1 MAGITPLMLVKP
13 VLLVAGLAAVGMG
26 SYNLVNTGCPLG
38 SCSTSNHDQTP
49 MTTVSASGNTRS
61 MAGGCSMHMAP
72 AAVAE
77 PADCPMKAAGCAMGN
92 SDCDT
97 GCDMAPGAAM
107 VSMQSNPDCPHAA
120 CSAADMA
127 NCTAEKMADC
137 PHGQC
142 TAEDMANCTPDMAAN
157 CPMKDHC
164 QGGEGECPFKGQMS
178 DTPVSNQ
185 SAQSDE
191 AITSDSE
198 G

>member
-38 SCSTSNHDQTP
+38 GCSTSNHDQTP

-61 MAGGCSMHMAP
+61 MADGCSMHMAP

-77 PADCPMKAAGCAMGN
+77 STDCPMKAAGCAMGN
-92 SDCDT
+92 SDCDM

-127 NCTAEKMADC
+127 K
-137 PHGQC
+137 
-142 TAEDMANCTPDMAAN
+142 CTPDMAAN